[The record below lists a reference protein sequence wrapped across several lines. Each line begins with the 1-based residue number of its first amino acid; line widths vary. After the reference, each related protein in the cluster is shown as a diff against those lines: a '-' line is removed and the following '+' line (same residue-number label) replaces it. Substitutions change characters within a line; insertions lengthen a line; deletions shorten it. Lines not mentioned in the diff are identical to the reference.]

1 MDKASFIGAVG
12 VCLVILYVLEEGITH
27 LVALCNKRAGI
38 LLSILIALLLIPVA
52 HTQPGDDQ
60 GLAASMAKALTEAKV
75 KTVVVFD
82 FMGPGDRLSQLGQE
96 LADGFSHTLANSGG
110 KFHVIDRA
118 QVRAVLEKNRVAPDV
133 IRDPEIAWWLA
144 RQLNAEAL
152 IAGKLSPT
160 FGGKLEIGVA
170 AAKTQDGKDVAS
182 LSVTAPI
189 TDEMKTRLSKSVIDD
204 RTKNQLPPNSPMDS
218 YPKCIY
224 CPRAEFSDA
233 AIAHKQQGVV
243 VLIVLIGEDGIGRE
257 MDLVKGQ
264 QYGLTEKSI
273 EAVQKWKF
281 QPSHDQDGKPKA
293 VWQVIEV
300 NFHLG
305 K

>member
-1 MDKASFIGAVG
+1 MTRLVPVAILNLRSKRPR
-12 VCLVILYVLEEGITH
+12 VILFTIL
-27 LVALCNKRAGI
+27 ALFVV
-38 LLSILIALLLIPVA
+38 PVA
-52 HTQPGDDQ
+52 QPQTADDQ
-60 GLAASMAKALTEAKV
+60 GLAPSMAKALIEAKV

-110 KFHVIDRA
+110 TFNVIDRA
-118 QVRAVLEKNRVAPDV
+118 KVRTVIEKNRVAPDV

-152 IAGKLSPT
+152 IVGKLSPT
-160 FGGKLEIGVA
+160 FGGRLEIGVA
-170 AAKTQDGKDVAS
+170 AAKTKDGEDVAS

-189 TDEMKTRLSKSVIDD
+189 TDEMSTRLSKSVIDD
-204 RTKNQLPPNSPMDS
+204 RTKNQLPPNSPMDA

-224 CPRAEFSDA
+224 CPRADFSEA
-233 AIAHKQQGVV
+233 ALANKQQGVV
-243 VLIVLIGEDGIGRE
+243 VLIVLVGADGLARE
-257 MDLVKGQ
+257 IDLVKGQ
-264 QYGLTEKSI
+264 QYGLTQKAI

-281 QPSHDQDGKPKA
+281 QPSHDQDGKPRA
-293 VWQVIEV
+293 VWQVIEIT
-300 NFHLG
+300 FHLG

>member
-1 MDKASFIGAVG
+1 LETEKESPFLARLRRGIFLFTFLVFIV
-12 VCLVILYVLEEGITH
+12 
-27 LVALCNKRAGI
+27 
-38 LLSILIALLLIPVA
+38 IPVA
-52 HTQPGDDQ
+52 HTQPSDDQ
-60 GLAASMAKALTEAKV
+60 GLAPNMAKALTEANV

-96 LADGFSHTLANSGG
+96 LADGFSDTLANSGG
-110 KFHVIDRA
+110 NFNVIDRA
-118 QVRAVLEKNRVAPDV
+118 KVRAIIEKNRVAPDV

-152 IAGKLSPT
+152 IVGKLSQT
-160 FGGKLEIGVA
+160 FGGELEIGVA
-170 AAKTQDGKDVAS
+170 AAKTKDGKDVAS
-182 LSVTAPI
+182 LSVTARI
-189 TDEMKTRLSKSVIDD
+189 TGEMNTRLSKSVIDD
-204 RTKNQLPPNSPMDS
+204 RTKNQVPPNSPMDA

-224 CPRAEFSDA
+224 CPRADFSDA
-233 AIAHKQQGVV
+233 ALAHKQQGVV

-264 QYGLTEKSI
+264 QYGLTQKAI

-281 QPSHDQDGKPKA
+281 QPSHDQDGKPRA

-300 NFHLG
+300 SFHSG